1 MPSDHRWPAWMWQA
15 SQRPFP
21 VLVPSAFST
30 GTEISW
36 ISAPAESLA
45 VPLHGL
51 GILPSSSSRAEQS
64 SDVHRKGF
72 GGEQLSLGMGARHAS
87 CQQWPR
93 QASSRSVS
101 LCREFGRPI
110 LLTSGQRPPLV
121 GSRCSR
127 GECISSAALSWPGDG
142 LPSHLLL
149 LNVPCWVFVLSMRSG
164 RNPGKS
170 GSCFTS
176 AAFWLCVSSPG
187 GMGSHGCVTGAQP
200 VLIPV
205 RENSLH
211 VERNLGYMCW
221 FGTDGKGRGA
231 TLCITHR

>member
-21 VLVPSAFST
+21 VLAPSAFST

-51 GILPSSSSRAEQS
+51 SILLSSSSRAGQS